1 MAGIDP
7 MAYLEKV
14 SFNLPNLTTNEQ
26 IMPVLHELDRSL
38 YAQTTQPWDGA
49 AAWQVLSAA
58 LTRLDRTTSATHK
71 DGALPPL
78 YPQGS

>member
-26 IMPVLHELDRSL
+26 IMPVLHELEHL
-38 YAQTTQPWDGA
+38 YK
-49 AAWQVLSAA
+49 VLDPEFRHLADQLIETLRRR
-58 LTRLDRTTSATHK
+58 LTPNSDNLH
-71 DGALPPL
+71 
-78 YPQGS
+78 